1 MQGAIE
7 KGGPHGSPPA
17 PPLLNQAKIENNASG
32 QSLSELLA
40 AGEIDALPAHAI
52 PTPHPDVVP
61 LFAGRESGRE
71 GILSRDP
78 HLPIMHLVAIR
89 RDRYER
95 DPWIASSLY
104 KAFVAARDIAL
115 ANMRRPGAHAY
126 MLPWIDHDVA
136 EIADVFGD
144 DLWPYGVEAN
154 RPTLTALVE
163 YMTEQHLIAAS
174 PAIEDLFVP
183 FARMAGK

>member
-1 MQGAIE
+1 M
-7 KGGPHGSPPA
+7 
-17 PPLLNQAKIENNASG
+17 
-32 QSLSELLA
+32 A
-40 AGEIDALPAHAI
+40 AGEIDALAGARH
-52 PTPHPDVVP
+52 PTPHPDVEP
-61 LFAGRESGRE
+61 LFADARAVEKAFYRETR
-71 GILSRDP
+71 IF
-78 HLPIMHLVAIR
+78 PIMQLVAIR

-136 EIADVFGD
+136 EIADVFGE

-163 YMTEQHLIAAS
+163 YMTEQHLIAAP

-183 FARMAGK
+183 LPGLAGK